1 MRHKVKTTL
10 LFQLSLH
17 TNFYEKS
24 PKFLLG
30 YCKNE
35 LLQFITLTRDV
46 FQRWRTG
53 LLTPKEKEREREG
66 KEDTPN
72 HPSKSF
78 QIGKRSVDRPFVN
91 CRNARHII
99 RLDRDDSSLLCPALP
114 PPDRMRQHVIFE
126 LNLLSGVTHST
137 GQHSKSFLNY
147 RWSWKLLNWTFPI
160 QKSNKEAKHT
170 GYLRQFES
178 MTRWLRS
185 EKTQNPYR

>member
-1 MRHKVKTTL
+1 MRRVPNSFWDTVKM
-10 LFQLSLH
+10 
-17 TNFYEKS
+17 NFYNSSHWQETCS
-24 PKFLLG
+24 
-30 YCKNE
+30 
-35 LLQFITLTRDV
+35 RDGEPDYLH
-46 FQRWRTG
+46 QKR
-53 LLTPKEKEREREG
+53 KREREG